1 MNEPEKEIGICEK
14 CKKLLSAKN
23 DQVIDRY
30 GNYSGGIRNLGTFL
44 KYFLFVGNYKTN
56 DSLIHHFIQAYVL
69 ERLIWELYERCNC
82 LQFLEILHSNR
93 QTFLLQH
100 T

>member
-30 GNYSGGIRNLGTFL
+30 GNYSGGIRNLGTF
-44 KYFLFVGNYKTN
+44 
-56 DSLIHHFIQAYVL
+56 
-69 ERLIWELYERCNC
+69 
-82 LQFLEILHSNR
+82 
-93 QTFLLQH
+93 
-100 T
+100 